1 MPLVNRRRNPIDS
14 TVAAATITDETHTVA
29 EFDELP
35 GVYGF
40 ILEERPV
47 AGTVSVRQD
56 NTAETPFTIVLTSP
70 LAGQVF
76 VDFNENRGYCI
87 FNSADNGK
95 AIIVTYDGS
104 GANNTV
110 ENIRAIAGEEI
121 DAQRNAASG
130 LAEFNASRHLKL
142 PNTAGTQTSLLTN
155 ANAAARTYTLPDKSG
170 TVAMLDD
177 IAAPDLGPIIDA
189 ATVASS
195 ISDTDK
201 FAAARDAS
209 ENLISVA
216 WSLIK
221 SSIFGAIN
229 GLTSKST
236 PVGADVIVIGDS
248 AASFAGKKAP
258 LNTLARAI
266 TQYAKLSDTKAAN
279 TNGGTFTAS
288 AWRTRDLNTEDSD
301 ADGIVSI
308 SSNQFTLQAGT
319 YRIYASAPAYA
330 VDRHKAKL
338 RNTSDSSDTIIGTTE
353 FTGTASGSPATRSI
367 VAGEFTISAQKT
379 FEIQH
384 YCTTTC
390 TTNGFGV
397 AANVGVSEVYTVV
410 EIWKVA

>member
-1 MPLVNRRRNPIDS
+1 MANSKISALTAKTSFAD
-14 TVAAATITDETHTVA
+14 TDEFV
-29 EFDELP
+29 L
-35 GVYGF
+35 V
-40 ILEERPV
+40 
-47 AGTVSVRQD
+47 D
-56 NTAETPFTIVLTSP
+56 NASTPTTKKIT
-70 LAGQVF
+70 
-76 VDFNENRGYCI
+76 
-87 FNSADNGK
+87 
-95 AIIVTYDGS
+95 
-104 GANNTV
+104 GANLK
-110 ENIRAIAGEEI
+110 
-121 DAQRNAASG
+121 AS
-130 LAEFNASRHLKL
+130 
-142 PNTAGTQTSLLTN
+142 
-155 ANAAARTYTLPDKSG
+155 
-170 TVAMLDD
+170 
-177 IAAPDLGPIIDA
+177 I
-189 ATVASS
+189 
-195 ISDTDK
+195 
-201 FAAARDAS
+201 
-209 ENLISVA
+209 
-216 WSLIK
+216 
-221 SSIFGAIN
+221 
-229 GLTSKST
+229 
-236 PVGADVIVIGDS
+236 PVY
-248 AASFAGKKAP
+248 K
-258 LNTLARAI
+258 
-266 TQYAKLSDTKAAN
+266 YAKLSDTKAAN